1 MGVPLLL
8 FIRHFRISRER
19 FEIVR
24 RDIAEGSEPGVRFYI
39 MVAVSTGIACFGLL
53 ANSTAVVIGAMLVAP
68 LMTPIFGM
76 ALALV
81 RGDTRLL
88 GRAVQAE
95 VVGVATSIGM
105 GVSLGFLIG
114 DFQPTPEMLART
126 QPNLFDLLVAV
137 LSGFAGAYA
146 MLDEKIS
153 PALPGVAIATAIV
166 PPLAN
171 SGLCFSIGEV
181 KGGMG
186 SFLLFFANFLS
197 ILLVASATFTASGMA
212 KIYGEQPDRRE
223 YLRRF
228 GIAIVAF
235 VVIAVFLTGTLI
247 RSIRE
252 QNITNRIH
260 TTLGDELGEVPAAG
274 IDNVHHYTENN
285 RLFVL
290 ANIHTSGT
298 ITPSRVKSMQEK
310 LTTDIG
316 MPTRLTL
323 RSARVA
329 NVTAQGETVYD
340 TALEL
345 DGTFGR
351 RVESPVLRDLAITEQ
366 ILREKFEKR
375 QSVYFHRVEFFDLS
389 DHRVAKAYVS
399 GSHRLREDEVLT
411 LEQAV
416 RAATGDS
423 SLKLI
428 LSTIPEYLQS
438 SSGLL
443 RYGWMLG
450 DKATPERLAVIEQI
464 QTELVRAF
472 DNPDGYVITNIN
484 VNYLDDAYHFL
495 LEVVGSSLFPQT
507 RLDDINRH
515 LAERFPDK
523 SVKIY
528 LWSRPEVVLTPDGAV
543 PFETVYRQFAERQQE
558 NLPVGMMPGLEAI
571 GY

>member
-1 MGVPLLL
+1 MQPIQ
-8 FIRHFRISRER
+8 FIISHFRISRER
-19 FEIVR
+19 FKVVH
-24 RDIAEGSEPGVRFYI
+24 RDIADGSEPGARFYI

-76 ALALV
+76 SLALV

-88 GRAVQAE
+88 GRSVQAE
-95 VVGVATSIGM
+95 VVGVATSVSM
-105 GVSLGFLIG
+105 GVLLGWMIG
-114 DFQPTPEMLART
+114 DFQSTPEMLART

-146 MLDEKIS
+146 LLDEKIS

-181 KGGMG
+181 RGGMG

-212 KIYGEQPDRRE
+212 RIYGERPERRE

-228 GIAIVAF
+228 SIAIVAF
-235 VVIAVFLTGTLI
+235 VIITVFLTGALM

-252 QNITNRIH
+252 QNITNRIY
-260 TTLGDELGEVPAAG
+260 TTLGDELGNLPSAG
-274 IDNVHHYTENN
+274 IDNVHHYTEKN

-298 ITPSRVKSMQEK
+298 MTPSRVKSMQER
-310 LTTDIG
+310 LSADIG

-329 NVTAQGETVYD
+329 NITAQGDTVYD

-351 RVESPVLRDLAITEQ
+351 RVESPELRDLAITEQ
-366 ILREKFEKR
+366 ILREQFESR

-389 DHRVAKAYVS
+389 DHRIAKAYVS
-399 GSHRLREDEVLT
+399 GSHRLREDEVLA
-411 LEQAV
+411 LEKAV
-416 RAATGDS
+416 RAATGDNT
-423 SLKLI
+423 LVLI
-428 LSTIPEYLQS
+428 VGTIPEYLQS
-438 SSGLL
+438 SRGLL

-464 QTELVRAF
+464 KSELIRTV
-472 DNPDGYVITNIN
+472 DSLDGFFITNIN
-484 VNYLDDAYHFL
+484 VNYLDEAYHFL
-495 LEVVGSSLFPQT
+495 LEVVGSSLFPQV
-507 RLDDINRH
+507 RLDEINRH

-523 SVKIY
+523 TVNVY
-528 LWSRPEVVLTPDGAV
+528 LWSRPEVVLTPAGAMS
-543 PFETVYRQFAERQQE
+543 FETVYRQFAERQRE
-558 NLPVGMMPGLEAI
+558 NLPVGVMPGLDAI

>member
-1 MGVPLLL
+1 MGVPLLS

-24 RDIAEGSEPGVRFYI
+24 RDIAEGSEPGARFYI
-39 MVAVSTGIACFGLL
+39 LVAVSTGIACFGLL

-76 ALALV
+76 SLALV

-114 DFQPTPEMLART
+114 DFQSTPEMLART

-235 VVIAVFLTGTLI
+235 VIITVFLTGALI

-260 TTLGDELGEVPAAG
+260 TSLGDELGKVPAAG
-274 IDNVHHYTENN
+274 IDNVHHYTEND

-351 RVESPVLRDLAITEQ
+351 RVESPMLRDLAVTEQ

-375 QSVYFHRVEFFDLS
+375 QSVYFHRAEFFDLS

-399 GSHRLREDEVLT
+399 GSHRLREDEVLA

-464 QTELVRAF
+464 KAELVRAF

-523 SVKIY
+523 TVKIY

-558 NLPVGMMPGLEAI
+558 NLPVGVMPGLEAI

>member
-1 MGVPLLL
+1 MQPIP
-8 FIRHFRISRER
+8 FIISHFRISRER
-19 FEIVR
+19 FQVVY
-24 RDIAEGSEPGVRFYI
+24 RDIADGSEPGARFYI

-76 ALALV
+76 SLALV

-88 GRAVQAE
+88 GQAVQAE
-95 VVGVATSIGM
+95 VVGVATSIAMGM
-105 GVSLGFLIG
+105 LLGWMIG
-114 DFQPTPEMLART
+114 DFQSTPEMLART

-146 MLDEKIS
+146 LLDEKIS

-181 KGGMG
+181 RGGMG

-212 KIYGEQPDRRE
+212 RIYGERPDRRE

-228 GIAIVAF
+228 SIAIVAF
-235 VVIAVFLTGTLI
+235 VIITIFLTGALM

-252 QNITNRIH
+252 QNITNRIY
-260 TTLGDELGEVPAAG
+260 TTLGDELGNIPSAG
-274 IDNVHHYTENN
+274 IDNVHHYTEND

-298 ITPSRVKSMQEK
+298 ITPSRVKTMQEK
-310 LTTDIG
+310 LSAGIG
-316 MPTRLTL
+316 LPTRLTL
-323 RSARVA
+323 RSARIS
-329 NVTAQGETVYD
+329 NVTAQGDLVYD

-351 RVESPVLRDLAITEQ
+351 RLESPKLRDLAITEQ
-366 ILREKFEKR
+366 ILREKFEQR
-375 QSVYFHRVEFFDLS
+375 QSVYFHRVEFFNLS
-389 DHRVAKAYVS
+389 DHRIAKAYVS
-399 GSHRLREDEVLT
+399 GSHRLREDEVQV
-411 LEQAV
+411 LEKAV
-416 RAATGDS
+416 RAATGDAR
-423 SLKLI
+423 LTLI
-428 LSTIPEYLQS
+428 ISTIPEYLQS

-450 DKATPERLAVIEQI
+450 DKATPERLAVIGQI
-464 QTELVRAF
+464 KTVLIRAF
-472 DNPDGYVITNIN
+472 ENTDGYVITNIN
-484 VNYLDDAYHFL
+484 VNYLDEAYHFL
-495 LEVVGSSLFPQT
+495 LEVVGASLFPQE

-523 SVKIY
+523 AINVY
-528 LWSRPEVVLTPDGAV
+528 LWSRPEVVLTPAGAM

-558 NLPVGMMPGLEAI
+558 NLPVGVMPGLDGI